1 MKPFMM
7 KRVPV
12 TLLTCLNVPNSGA
25 VELRNAIGHRF
36 QLDLPATL
44 IFDYPT
50 IAAIA
55 QFLTKNNALMPLAVS
70 SADWQA
76 AQGLLSNSDNIH
88 FYSNATMVV
97 SLSSRHP
104 GQSFGV
110 GGFMHSMLTR
120 ADLQGPAPLS
130 RWDNEAVYSPALDPA
145 RLTATTRFGA
155 FCEEVESFDAAAFRL
170 SWNEAV
176 TIDPQ
181 VR

>member
-1 MKPFMM
+1 M
-7 KRVPV
+7 
-12 TLLTCLNVPNSGA
+12 
-25 VELRNAIGHRF
+25 ELRNAIAQRF
-36 QLDLPATL
+36 QLDLPATV

-50 IAAIA
+50 TTAIA
-55 QFLTKNNALMPLAVS
+55 NFLAGHTAVTS
-70 SADWQA
+70 LQVASADWQA
-76 AQGLLSNSDNIH
+76 GQGKLLKCDDDSQFTAS
-88 FYSNATMVV
+88 MVV
-97 SLSSRHP
+97 SVSSRHP

-110 GGFMHSMLTR
+110 DGFMCSMLSS

-155 FCEEVESFDAAAFRL
+155 FCEEVESFDATAFRM
-170 SWNEAV
+170 SWAEAV